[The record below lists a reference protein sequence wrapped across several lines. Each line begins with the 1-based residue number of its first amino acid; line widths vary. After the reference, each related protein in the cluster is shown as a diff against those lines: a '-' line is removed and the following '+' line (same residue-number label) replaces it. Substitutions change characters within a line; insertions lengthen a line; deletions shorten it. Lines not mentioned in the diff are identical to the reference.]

1 MPSTLRSRWSLDPK
15 ITFLN
20 HGSFGACPQAVLDH
34 QQGLRGRL
42 EQEPVR
48 FFVREYQDLLD
59 GAREELAAFLG
70 APGDELAFVT
80 NATMGCNTVLRSLT
94 LSPGDEI
101 LVTDHG
107 YNACRMAVDFV
118 TERAGARV
126 VVVPLPFPIAGPEVV
141 EQAVLAA
148 VTGRTRCV
156 LIDHVTSPTG
166 LVLPVEPLVA
176 ALRQRGVFVMIDG
189 AHAPGMLP
197 LDLAALGAD
206 AYTGN
211 AHKWL
216 CAPKGSAFLH
226 VRAEHHHW
234 VRPLSISHG
243 ATAPDAQRSR
253 FLQEFDWCGTADPSA
268 WLSIPAALQFMGG
281 VLPGGWEAVRSENRA
296 KVLAGRDL
304 LCGALGLEP
313 PAPPSMIGSLA
324 AVPLPPSPPRVGKGQ
339 WTIDPLADRLF
350 REQHIEVPVSDW
362 PSPRCRLL
370 RISAQVYNEA
380 GEYET
385 LAALLPGLLADEALR
400 LSSEPR
406 P

>member
-1 MPSTLRSRWSLDPK
+1 MVSPLLGNWSLDPD

-20 HGSFGACPQAVLDH
+20 HGSFGACPTVVLAE
-34 QQGLRGRL
+34 QRRLRDQL

-59 GAREELAAFLG
+59 GARDALASFLG

-80 NATMGCNTVLRSLT
+80 NATMGCNTVLRSLA
-94 LSPGDEI
+94 LSLGDEI
-101 LVTDHG
+101 VVTDHG
-107 YNACRMAVDFV
+107 YNACRMAVDYV
-118 TERAGARV
+118 AERAGAHV

-148 VTGRTRCV
+148 VTERTRCV

-166 LVLPVEPLVA
+166 LVFPVQTLVA
-176 ALRQRGVFVMIDG
+176 ALRERGVFVMVDG

-216 CAPKGSAFLH
+216 CAPKGAAFLH

-243 ATAPDAQRSR
+243 ASAPDTQRSR

-268 WLSIPAALQFMGG
+268 WLSIPAALRFMGA
-281 VLPGGWEAVRSENRA
+281 VLPGGWDAVRAENRA
-296 KVLAGRDL
+296 KVLAGREL
-304 LCGALGLEP
+304 LCGALGLES
-313 PAPPSMIGSLA
+313 PAPPPMIGSLA

-350 REQHIEVPVSDW
+350 REQGIEVPVSDW

-385 LAALLPGLLADEALR
+385 LAALLPGLLADEAG
-400 LSSEPR
+400 
-406 P
+406 

>member
-1 MPSTLRSRWSLDPK
+1 MVSTMHGNWSLDPD

-20 HGSFGACPQAVLDH
+20 HGSFGACPKVVLAE
-34 QQGLRGRL
+34 QRRLRDRL

-59 GAREELAAFLG
+59 DARLELAAFLG

-80 NATMGCNTVLRSLT
+80 NATMGCNTVLRSLA

-118 TERAGARV
+118 AERAGAHV
-126 VVVPLPFPIAGPEVV
+126 VVVALPFPIAGPEVV
-141 EQAVLAA
+141 EQALLAA
-148 VTGRTRCV
+148 VTERTRCA

-166 LVLPVEPLVA
+166 LVLPVESLVP
-176 ALRQRGVFVMIDG
+176 ALRERGVFVMVDG
-189 AHAPGMLP
+189 AHAPGMVP
-197 LDLAALGAD
+197 LDLSALGAD

-216 CAPKGSAFLH
+216 CAPKGAAFLH
-226 VRAEHHHW
+226 VRAEHQHW
-234 VRPLSISHG
+234 LRPLSISHG
-243 ATAPDAQRSR
+243 ASAPDAQRSR
-253 FLQEFDWCGTADPSA
+253 FLQEFDWCGTSDPSA
-268 WLSIPAALQFMGG
+268 WLSIPAALRFMGG
-281 VLPGGWEAVRSENRA
+281 VLPGGWDAVRGQNRA
-296 KVLAGRDL
+296 KVLAGRER
-304 LCGALGLEP
+304 LCEALGQQ
-313 PAPPSMIGSLA
+313 PAAPESMIGSLA
-324 AVPLPPSPPRVGKGQ
+324 AVPLPMSPPRLGKGQ

-350 REQHIEVPVSDW
+350 REHGIEVPVSDW

-370 RISAQVYNEA
+370 RVSAQVYNEA

-385 LAALLPGLLADEALR
+385 LAALLPGLLADEAL
-400 LSSEPR
+400 
-406 P
+406 

>member
-1 MPSTLRSRWSLDPK
+1 MPSTLRSHWSLDPD

-34 QQGLRGRL
+34 QQRVRERL
-42 EQEPVR
+42 ELEPVR

-70 APGDELAFVT
+70 APSDELALVT

-94 LSPGDEI
+94 LSPGDE
-101 LVTDHG
+101 LVVTDHG

-126 VVVPLPFPIAGPEVV
+126 VVVHLPFPIGGPEVV

-148 VTGRTRCV
+148 VTERTRCV

-176 ALRQRGVFVMIDG
+176 ALKQRGVFVMVDG

-216 CAPKGSAFLH
+216 CAPKGAAFLH

-268 WLSIPAALQFMGG
+268 WLSIPAALQFMGR
-281 VLPGGWEAVRSENRA
+281 VLPGGWDAVRAENRA
-296 KVLAGRDL
+296 KVLAGREL

-350 REQHIEVPVSDW
+350 REQQIEVPVSDW
-362 PSPRCRLL
+362 SSPRCRLL

-385 LAALLPGLLADEALR
+385 LAALLPGLLADEALQM
-400 LSSEPR
+400 SSEPQ